1 MNIGLAAAHGVVIVR
16 IDGHSLVAPDHVRR
30 CVEFLLRSGADHI
43 GGVLRAT
50 GRTSVGKAIALA
62 TSSPFGVGSARFR
75 YTDRE
80 QDVDTVPFGA
90 YRRETILRLGGF
102 DERFLIG
109 QDSELDHR
117 INLSGGT
124 VRRTP
129 TSSTQ
134 YFCRESLWQLAIQYF
149 GYGRARA
156 HVLHKHGSLPSFRTV
171 LPTMFLV
178 ALGILSMAALV
189 GDIERTVLELVLT
202 MYASGC
208 ILAGIS
214 IGAPHGWRHAA
225 LLPAVLATL
234 HVSHGCGF
242 LSALP
247 SFLTRWPTGRWRGS
261 LVVPREPAAW
271 SR

>member
-1 MNIGLAAAHGVVIVR
+1 MNIGLACAEGDVIVR

-30 CVEFLLRSGADHI
+30 CVEFLAQSGADHV

-50 GRTSVGKAIALA
+50 GRTSVGQAIALA
-62 TSSPFGVGSARFR
+62 TSSPLGVGSARFR

-80 QDVDTVPFGA
+80 QRIDTVPFGA

-117 INLSGGT
+117 INLSGGA
-124 VRRTP
+124 VRVTP
-129 TSSTQ
+129 AISTQ
-134 YFCRESLWQLAIQYF
+134 YFCRESLVQLAIQYF
-149 GYGRARA
+149 GYGRARG
-156 HVLHKHGSLPSFRTV
+156 HVLHKHGSLPSVRTV
-171 LPTMFLV
+171 LPASFV
-178 ALGILSMAALV
+178 VVLGILSLAALI
-189 GDIERTVLELVLT
+189 GDVQRNVLEFALIA
-202 MYASGC
+202 YAIGC

-214 IGAPHGWRHAA
+214 IAARHGWRHVA
-225 LLPAVLATL
+225 LLPVVLATL
-234 HVSHGCGF
+234 HVSHGMGF

-247 SFLTRWPTGRWRGS
+247 MFIKPWPTDRWRGS
-261 LVVPREPAAW
+261 LVLPERPAAW